1 MSDEFP
7 GAVPEI
13 PVTDV
18 DQAGRYYRD
27 QLGFTIQWGDEN
39 GGGIGGIWRGRCRLF
54 LTNAAFRERHG
65 NPGPVVI
72 WVNLNSK
79 SEVHA
84 LHRDWSRLGARMV
97 SPPESKPWKLHE
109 FTAADLD
116 GSLIRVFYD
125 FRGDA

>member
-18 DQAGRYYRD
+18 DQAARYYRD

-54 LTNAAFRERHG
+54 LTNPAFRERHG
-65 NPGPVVI
+65 NPGKRVPYWEISDPNVPTI
-72 WVNLNSK
+72 DQL
-79 SEVHA
+79 SEI
-84 LHRDWSRLGARMV
+84 LPICLG
-97 SPPESKPWKLHE
+97 S
-109 FTAADLD
+109 D
-116 GSLIRVFYD
+116 GPSVGR
-125 FRGDA
+125 